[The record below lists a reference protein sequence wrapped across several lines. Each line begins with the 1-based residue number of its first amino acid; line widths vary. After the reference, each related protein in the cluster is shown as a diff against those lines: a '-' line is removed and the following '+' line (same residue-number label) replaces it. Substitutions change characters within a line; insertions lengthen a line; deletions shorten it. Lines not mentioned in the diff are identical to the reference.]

1 MNWTVWSIRLLA
13 SLLLALAGIAPV
25 WACSISTDVVGFQPA
40 ARGTKE
46 WEVSPPY
53 MLIPQPTVRVLS
65 VRPPESSISGRCSAY
80 TWAVVEVSV
89 PSEAAFAARDL
100 GFVFRSPVSQDP
112 FLSFPNFPI
121 TSKAISD
128 DGTTL
133 RFTFGFEGRG
143 KVVPIEVFAM
153 NKALQVGP
161 SSTVIIEL
169 PAADEGTSA
178 SGR

>member
-1 MNWTVWSIRLLA
+1 MNWTVWSIRLPA
-13 SLLLALAGIAPV
+13 SLLLALVGIAPV
-25 WACSISTDVVGFQPA
+25 WACSISTDFVGFQPA

-53 MLIPQPTVRVLS
+53 MLIPQPKVRVVS
-65 VRPPESSISGRCSAY
+65 VRPPESSISGRCSSY

-89 PSEAAFAARDL
+89 PSGAEFAARDL

-161 SSTVIIEL
+161 SSTVIIQL
-169 PAADEGTSA
+169 PAADDGTSA
-178 SGR
+178 PGR